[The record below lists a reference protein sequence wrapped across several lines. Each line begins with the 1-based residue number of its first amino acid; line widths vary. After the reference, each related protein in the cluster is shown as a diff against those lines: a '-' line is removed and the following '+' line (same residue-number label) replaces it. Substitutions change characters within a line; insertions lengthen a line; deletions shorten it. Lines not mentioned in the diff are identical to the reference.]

1 LSRHDEAFWPKTGL
15 EFLDGH
21 AQMSVVASRDWSDRS
36 MMPASKEE
44 VGQGIRMRLTR
55 LGRDLR
61 AEKRNPDGMWQLFRL
76 AHLDLPPIA
85 RDLHG

>member
-1 LSRHDEAFWPKTGL
+1 
-15 EFLDGH
+15 
-21 AQMSVVASRDWSDRS
+21 
-36 MMPASKEE
+36 MPASKEE